1 MQPAGTVTHAL
12 SDGDGTLQVAA
23 LKTASVK
30 ELANDVTVSG
40 EMEPAAYVTETFA
53 GDGTTTVF
61 QLSEAPFRPKEAA
74 KSSQLSDGQLQSG
87 RASIRRSGR

>member
-1 MQPAGTVTHAL
+1 MTHAL

-23 LKTASVK
+23 LKISAVK

-61 QLSEAPFRPKEAA
+61 QLAEAPFRPKGSA
-74 KSSQLSDGQLQSG
+74 Q
-87 RASIRRSGR
+87 RRD